1 MKKLLSVALL
11 AVLVLYSSG
20 LISGIHASVS
30 FHGVIT
36 SDTTW
41 TKNNSPYRLD
51 GPTAVNQGVT
61 LTMEPGVTI
70 FLNTYYIQVNGTLL
84 ASGTDSDKI
93 TFIGGTVSLTS
104 ISSSNSVIQNAEF
117 TGGLSVSTSA
127 KITRSTIHGIDIGG
141 GSPTISYNAV
151 GAMTISRDS
160 SPKISNNDITGA
172 FSINGA
178 PTIMANNIQSRPWV
192 HSGTPTIS
200 NNKLN
205 DGIHADASGSKVT
218 ISNNEIN
225 SKGNYPIILVAGTQA
240 DITDNKIIGNSD
252 KPIGITVGGYLSSAK
267 ISGNQIYNCQTGI
280 SVMQSNVQISKNVI
294 FNCDLG
300 VNIALTAPI
309 AGASAPYNTT
319 PLVNVQT
326 NSISKNIIG
335 LQYSPYLLTSTISN
349 NNIFDNTQYD
359 FKLVQF
365 SSDLTIANNWWG
377 TTDTSAISQKIYDN
391 NFDFNLG
398 KVNFNPILTAPNS
411 QAPVVPADI
420 STPTPTSAPITT
432 ISPSQSPGESTYV
445 PTQHPTA
452 TFSQPGTGSQFNLTF
467 VEVAILV
474 VLIVIAVLLG
484 VLIFTLRNR
493 R

>member
-1 MKKLLSVALL
+1 MQKLFPILLLIVMSLSSLALF
-11 AVLVLYSSG
+11 SSV
-20 LISGIHASVS
+20 HASIS

-70 FLNTYYIQVNGTLL
+70 FLNTYYIQVNGTLI

-104 ISSSNSVIQNAEF
+104 ISSSNSIIQNAEF
-117 TGGLSVSTSA
+117 TGGLSISTSA

-141 GSPTISYNAV
+141 GSPTISYNSI
-151 GAMTISRDS
+151 GAMIISRGS
-160 SPKISNNDITGA
+160 SPNINNNHITGD

-205 DGIHADASGSKVT
+205 DGIHADASGSIVT

-225 SKGNYPIILVAGTQA
+225 SKSSYPIILVSGTQA
-240 DITDNKIIGNSD
+240 DIANNKIIGNSY
-252 KPIGITVGGYLSSAK
+252 KPIGITVIGYLSSAK
-267 ISGNQIYNCQTGI
+267 IAGNQIYNCQTGI
-280 SVMQSNVQISKNVI
+280 SVIQSNVQISKNVI

-309 AGASAPYNTT
+309 AGASAPYNTN
-319 PLVNVQT
+319 PIVDVQT
-326 NSISKNIIG
+326 NSISKNTIG

-365 SSDLTIANNWWG
+365 SNDLTIANNWWG

-398 KVNFNPILTAPNS
+398 KANLNPILTAPNS
-411 QAPVVPADI
+411 QAPAIPTDI

-432 ISPSQSPGESTYV
+432 TSPSQSPAGSTYV

-452 TFSQPGTGSQFNLTF
+452 TSNQPETGTQFNLTI

-474 VLIVIAVLLG
+474 VLVVIAVLLG
-484 VLIFTLRNR
+484 FLIVTLRKR